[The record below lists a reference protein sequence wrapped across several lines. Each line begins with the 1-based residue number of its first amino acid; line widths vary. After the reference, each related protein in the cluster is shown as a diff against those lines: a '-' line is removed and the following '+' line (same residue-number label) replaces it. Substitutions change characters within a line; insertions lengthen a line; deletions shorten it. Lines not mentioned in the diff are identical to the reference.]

1 MRTLTVSTLYRQ
13 PARARGHGGKSAEP
27 TRRVPHIR
35 LSGQLLERHGFTP
48 GARVHVAQN
57 VQGQLVITAA
67 L

>member
-13 PARARGHGGKSAEP
+13 PARARGAV
-27 TRRVPHIR
+27 RRVPHIR
-35 LSGQLLERHGFTP
+35 LSGQWIERHGFTP